1 MLFSLFDA
9 GTFAEFARAVIAVG
23 TKLDHFSPTTADI
36 ELADALVEF
45 PREIVVL
52 HSDGQE
58 VLLIVKAVE
67 PVRGQFTTELVVIKM
82 DLLQLAVSDPGIA
95 FGDASGEL
103 CGRKLFERQSMNAR

>member
-23 TKLDHFSPTTADI
+23 TKLDHFGPAIADI
-36 ELADALVEF
+36 EHADALVEF

-58 VLLIVKAVE
+58 VLLIVKPVE
-67 PVRGQFTTELVVIKM
+67 PVRGHFATELVVI
-82 DLLQLAVSDPGIA
+82 
-95 FGDASGEL
+95 
-103 CGRKLFERQSMNAR
+103 

>member
-9 GTFAEFARAVIAVG
+9 GTFAEFARAVIAIG

-52 HSDGQE
+52 HSNGQE
-58 VLLIVKAVE
+58 VLLVVKAVE

-82 DLLQLAVSDPGIA
+82 DLLQLAVSNPGVA
-95 FGDASGEL
+95 FRDGSGEL
-103 CGRKLFERQSMNAR
+103 